1 MPYKYRLSQVN
12 QGVIYSVMSQ
22 FVQRNNFHVAIH
34 KELIII
40 IFVLSPGLGLVI
52 SITGLHQVQTPLS
65 HKGFLTTALKDSVL
79 LLLLHF
85 LLID

>member
-12 QGVIYSVMSQ
+12 QGVIYSVMPQ

-40 IFVLSPGLGLVI
+40 IFVLSPGFR
-52 SITGLHQVQTPLS
+52 LHSLT
-65 HKGFLTTALKDSVL
+65 KGS
-79 LLLLHF
+79 
-85 LLID
+85 